1 MLKCKEVVK
10 VVSSDQPVSF
20 LQKIEIKMHLLM
32 CRHCHRYVKQLDL
45 IKTGFIR
52 LFESKYKSADENKI
66 HEIENQ
72 VLEKVNKNR

>member
-1 MLKCKEVVK
+1 
-10 VVSSDQPVSF
+10 
-20 LQKIEIKMHLLM
+20 MHLLM

-52 LFESKYKSADENKI
+52 LFESKYKSADESKI
-66 HEIENQ
+66 HEIEKQ